1 MNVRDRKAEFLSKA
15 TQPRTSKQ
23 LSTIEKSKKVSQSK
37 ESRSKSDE
45 TFGEKVILPFLRKVE
60 QINKRLCAIE
70 NAITNVISIQKA
82 ILEFTETDEKLEKSF
97 DGRDFPGSP
106 TELRICTS
114 QVLAL
119 KKILASCVSYYF
131 SIQEE
136 YKEKCKDRVRRQA
149 QIAGVDLSKV
159 NLDNIMSNKTEIF
172 LKKAIP
178 DYDVSHYYLSEVRK
192 RHEIFLKLEHS
203 LNELRDLFFD
213 LALVVQ
219 VDFTQIDR
227 VDKHTLAANRIIL
240 EGRKNAVGYRSA
252 MRIKKFKKVCAYGC
266 VATVIVISF
275 AALLIFTI

>member
-82 ILEFTETDEKLEKSF
+82 ILEFTETDEKLYFSYNEIKSEIVTVANDVKELEKSF

-252 MRIKKFKKVCAYGC
+252 MRIKKF
-266 VATVIVISF
+266 
-275 AALLIFTI
+275 